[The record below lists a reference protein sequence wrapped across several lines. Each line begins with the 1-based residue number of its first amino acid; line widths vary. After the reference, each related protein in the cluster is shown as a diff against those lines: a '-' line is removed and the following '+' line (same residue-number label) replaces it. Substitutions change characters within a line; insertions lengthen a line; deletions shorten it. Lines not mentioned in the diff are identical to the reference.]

1 MPINSNNE
9 ELLMKKGE
17 ILGYYEVGIEAK
29 RELQT
34 AMAMLL
40 MQGEEEEVQ
49 REKEVRVTEVS
60 SSYWTSGC

>member
-29 RELQT
+29 RELQ
-34 AMAMLL
+34 MAMLL